1 MGGTSMAL
9 LFWIYQHQESCYRLD
24 VDSVCVR
31 YGCDLF
37 IMCLYDVCNCCA
49 SYVEGKQF
57 EERLLKPETKNGDAV
72 GKETDDFEIQMMSNM
87 STGYKAPTTGAHKF
101 TITSFHHLTITSKPQ
116 SPDKSQLLFVHD

>member
-1 MGGTSMAL
+1 MAL

-49 SYVEGKQF
+49 SYVEGKQL
-57 EERLLKPETKNGDAV
+57 EERLLAPETKDGTDAM
-72 GKETDDFEIQMMSNM
+72 KDETSQIQMMSNM
-87 STGYKAPTTGAHKF
+87 STGYKAPTGVHKF
-101 TITSFHHLTITSKPQ
+101 TITSMHHLTITSKPQ
-116 SPDKSQLLFVHD
+116 TLTT